1 MDMLG
6 SLAIM
11 RSHRRKAVEAQMKQA
26 STEEK
31 FQQMTQTPV
40 RPLICKL
47 AVPTI
52 ISMLITT
59 IYNMADTFFIGK
71 LNSTSASGAV
81 GIAFSLMAI
90 IQACGFF
97 FGQGAGN
104 HMSRELGHHAN
115 QKAEQLAATGFF
127 SALLVGCVILV
138 FGLVFLRP
146 LAILLGSTE
155 TILPYAMDYIRIIL
169 LGAPYM
175 TASLVLN
182 NLLRFQGNAFYG
194 MIGLISGGLLNI
206 ILDPIFIFWFHLGI
220 SGAAWATILSQL
232 VGFFILLYQCNH
244 AGIVKIRL
252 RNFRFSLPI
261 FQNIFSGGLPSL
273 LRQSVASVATICLNV
288 AAKPYGDAA
297 IAAMGIVS
305 RIANF
310 TNSVVIGF
318 GQGFQPVCGY
328 NYGARLYSR
337 VRQGFWFCIQFSTV
351 FLLLSGAIQFVL
363 TPNFVELFRKGDAQ
377 VVEIGTTALRLQC
390 LTFPFFG
397 WLIISN
403 MMMQTMGK
411 VVRASI
417 LGIAR
422 QGIFLIPVVLILP
435 HMIGI
440 LGIQLAQPI
449 ADIISFLLA
458 LPLQLRLLWE
468 MKREEKLPAKI

>member
-1 MDMLG
+1 M
-6 SLAIM
+6 
-11 RSHRRKAVEAQMKQA
+11 
-26 STEEK
+26 
-31 FQQMTQTPV
+31 
-40 RPLICKL
+40 
-47 AVPTI
+47 
-52 ISMLITT
+52 
-59 IYNMADTFFIGK
+59 
-71 LNSTSASGAV
+71 
-81 GIAFSLMAI
+81 
-90 IQACGFF
+90 
-97 FGQGAGN
+97 
-104 HMSRELGHHAN
+104 
-115 QKAEQLAATGFF
+115 
-127 SALLVGCVILV
+127 
-138 FGLVFLRP
+138 
-146 LAILLGSTE
+146 
-155 TILPYAMDYIRIIL
+155 
-169 LGAPYM
+169 
-175 TASLVLN
+175 
-182 NLLRFQGNAFYG
+182 
-194 MIGLISGGLLNI
+194 
-206 ILDPIFIFWFHLGI
+206 
-220 SGAAWATILSQL
+220 
-232 VGFFILLYQCNH
+232 
-244 AGIVKIRL
+244 
-252 RNFRFSLPI
+252 
-261 FQNIFSGGLPSL
+261 
-273 LRQSVASVATICLNV
+273 ASVATICLNV

>member
-1 MDMLG
+1 MHFL
-6 SLAIM
+6 SW
-11 RSHRRKAVEAQMKQA
+11 RSFKPAA
-26 STEEK
+26 SSS
-31 FQQMTQTPV
+31 V
-40 RPLICKL
+40 RAP
-47 AVPTI
+47 
-52 ISMLITT
+52 
-59 IYNMADTFFIGK
+59 
-71 LNSTSASGAV
+71 
-81 GIAFSLMAI
+81 AI
-90 IQACGFF
+90 ICRENWGIMQTKSRAAGRHRIFQRSACRLRHSCFR
-97 FGQGAGN
+97 
-104 HMSRELGHHAN
+104 S
-115 QKAEQLAATGFF
+115 
-127 SALLVGCVILV
+127 C
-138 FGLVFLRP
+138 FLRP

-468 MKREEKLPAKI
+468 MKR